1 MGSHWVRGTFTVQ
14 GKASKRVLKNQGA
27 REIIDIKTAVRHL
40 FLWNP
45 RWEGLFVSSSCL
57 LAWTRLCARHP
68 ATMQVS
74 SDERGGVC
82 HYRRD
87 ANSQNKSLLVTRL
100 KQRNTPEKQRLQRPR
115 RYGLAMR
122 HLNTQSAPHVAKH
135 TLQTNNTPTQRNAP
149 RGAMATSRRCTSAAG
164 ARGGVVCPARLNH
177 CAQRLQL
184 RRPRRGEGQ
193 SLLL

>member
-1 MGSHWVRGTFTVQ
+1 MGARHFQ
-14 GKASKRVLKNQGA
+14 GYNGKQASEHLKTKGA

-122 HLNTQSAPHVAKH
+122 HLNTQSALHVAKH
-135 TLQTNNTPTQRNAP
+135 TSAPWPRGVAAP
-149 RGAMATSRRCTSAAG
+149 RRRGRVAG
-164 ARGGVVCPARLNH
+164 P
-177 CAQRLQL
+177 CAQHASITA
-184 RRPRRGEGQ
+184 RRGCSSAGHGAAKG
-193 SLLL
+193 SRSCCSAVTI